1 MIRSALPAARCDA
14 VASPSARDWTRP
26 LAELDQILVTMLA
39 RRLASSLAGQTDEI
53 DVDEDFG
60 D

>member
-1 MIRSALPAARCDA
+1 MVRPALPAAQGDA
-14 VASPSARDWTRP
+14 DASTLARDWKKP
-26 LAELDQILVTMLA
+26 LAELDQILVVMLA

>member
-14 VASPSARDWTRP
+14 VASPPARDWTRP